1 MTTHLALTDRLHQ
14 FQLTAMAEAWAQQQR
29 DPDTLILDFDDRFA
43 LLVEAEWADR
53 QNRYIAR
60 RLREAH
66 LRLPAAPEDLDWHTP
81 RQIPKPLVQTLLRA
95 QWVEAHQ
102 TVLVTGPTGVGKT
115 FLLCALG
122 TAACRQRQR
131 VRYYRLPRLLGES
144 SVAKQEG
151 RWLPW
156 LRQVSRWDLLLLDD
170 WGFSALTAEE
180 SQDLFEILDDRYQQ
194 RATAIASQVPVDQ
207 WHALLP
213 DATTGEAILDR
224 LVHQAHRIPLRGD
237 SMRKILSPSGGPG
250 ITEAAADPVQA

>member
-1 MTTHLALTDRLHQ
+1 MLGGGG
-14 FQLTAMAEAWAQQQR
+14 
-29 DPDTLILDFDDRFA
+29 
-43 LLVEAEWADR
+43 
-53 QNRYIAR
+53 
-60 RLREAH
+60 EAH